1 MPIQV
6 VHGLFLKLKSR
17 IFPGVWF
24 ARRNVEGTVYINGTE
39 LPADAG
45 DAWVGIM
52 GFGDLRKASPVELT
66 YRKGDQLYRA
76 FIDFEPGAFYVIWGD
91 RLLVEERAAR
101 KAIPLTPAE

>member
-6 VHGLFLKLKSR
+6 LRGPSLKLKSR

-66 YRKGDQLYRA
+66 YRKGDQFYRA
-76 FIDFEPGAFYVIWGD
+76 FTLSQGHFMSFGATVSW
-91 RLLVEERAAR
+91 
-101 KAIPLTPAE
+101 

>member
-6 VHGLFLKLKSR
+6 LRGLSLKLKSR

-24 ARRNVEGTVYINGTE
+24 ARRNVEDTVCIDGAA

-66 YRKGDQLYRA
+66 YRKGDQLYRS
-76 FIDFEPGAFYVIWGD
+76 FIDLEPRAFYLIWGD
-91 RLLVEERAAR
+91 RLLGEERTSR
-101 KAIPLTPAE
+101 KVIPLTLAE

>member
-6 VHGLFLKLKSR
+6 VRGLFLKLKSR

-39 LPADAG
+39 LPVDAG
-45 DAWVGIM
+45 DAWIGIM

-76 FIDFEPGAFYVIWGD
+76 FIDLEPGAFYVIWGD
-91 RLLVEERAAR
+91 RLLVEERTSR
-101 KAIPLTPAE
+101 KVILLTLAE

>member
-1 MPIQV
+1 MCID
-6 VHGLFLKLKSR
+6 G
-17 IFPGVWF
+17 
-24 ARRNVEGTVYINGTE
+24 AE

-76 FIDFEPGAFYVIWGD
+76 FIDLEPGAFYVICGD
-91 RLLVEERAAR
+91 RLLVEERTSR
-101 KAIPLTPAE
+101 KVILLTLAE

>member
-52 GFGDLRKASPVELT
+52 GF
-66 YRKGDQLYRA
+66 
-76 FIDFEPGAFYVIWGD
+76 
-91 RLLVEERAAR
+91 
-101 KAIPLTPAE
+101 

>member
-1 MPIQV
+1 MPIQM

-45 DAWVGIM
+45 DAWVGII